1 MDLAW
6 LKEQA
11 PCFDVSIYLKGPE
24 KYMEKES
31 KRDYSGLLG
40 WMKLHDLVL
49 ITIQEISRSLYF
61 CFLFGKTGRHIFNDK
76 LHTPHFLSLCTSIQ
90 SKYSSSMLGK
100 MTYSGNT
107 NILYFDRSLDLL
119 DRSLL

>member
-11 PCFDVSIYLKGPE
+11 PCFDVNVYLKWPE

-31 KRDYSGLLG
+31 KWDDSGLLV

-61 CFLFGKTGRHIFNDK
+61 SFLFGKIGRHIFNDK
-76 LHTPHFLSLCTSIQ
+76 LHSPHFLSLSTSIQ
-90 SKYSSSMLGK
+90 SKYSS
-100 MTYSGNT
+100 
-107 NILYFDRSLDLL
+107 
-119 DRSLL
+119 